1 MSVREGG
8 LRRRIKKDGQD
19 NVMVKIKTQSNVEQ
33 SKATVNKKREV
44 TNKIKRRM
52 MKEKNFPI

>member
-19 NVMVKIKTQSNVEQ
+19 NVMVKRKTQSNVEQ

-52 MKEKNFPI
+52 MNEKNFPI

>member
-19 NVMVKIKTQSNVEQ
+19 NVMVKRKTQSNVEQ